1 MVCAAISTDTIGIIT
16 AARNS
21 DGWDRFFAPARWATS
36 TMVAMISEWI
46 VMLIRLTP
54 PPTRNCLSMST
65 SHSGDPRRQQRERKG
80 EAHVD
85 DQDQHADEPRGAPG
99 IGAQRGH
106 HGCNEHHR
114 HRAVPE
120 FQIHRMR
127 TD

>member
-21 DGWDRFFAPARWATS
+21 EGWDRFFAPARWATS

-65 SHSGDPRRQQRERKG
+65 SGSGDSRREKVERQG
-80 EAHVD
+80 EDHVD
-85 DQDQHADEPRGAPG
+85 HHDQHADEPSGAPG
-99 IGAQRGH
+99 IGDQRRR
-106 HGCNEHHR
+106 HGCDEHHR

-120 FQIHRMR
+120 FQIHR
-127 TD
+127 